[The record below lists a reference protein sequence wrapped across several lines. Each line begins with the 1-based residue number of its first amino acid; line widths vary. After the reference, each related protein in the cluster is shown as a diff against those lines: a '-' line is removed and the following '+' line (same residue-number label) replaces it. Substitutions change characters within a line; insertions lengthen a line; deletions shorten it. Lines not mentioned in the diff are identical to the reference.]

1 MDVLRGLLFVA
12 GTRRR
17 KVTLSRSDFFKPNL
31 LVDKKLAGVRLFYE
45 IHPCISPFGPSRA
58 PAAGRRPPGAGRY
71 GCSLWFPTILCLL
84 SLAVDH
90 IYGINMEQL

>member
-12 GTRRR
+12 GMRRV
-17 KVTLSRSDFFKPNL
+17 KVALSRSDFFKPNL
-31 LVDKKLAGVRLFYE
+31 LMDKKLAGERLFYE
-45 IHPCISPFGPSRA
+45 IHPGISPYGPSF
-58 PAAGRRPPGAGRY
+58 
-71 GCSLWFPTILCLL
+71 GCSKWFPTILCLL